1 MQHPFTE
8 FARAPHIQSFAWRTG
23 HWYTIAQP
31 CNLACKYSIVDIY
44 TLIALGMVTAI
55 AAGIWLVKFMLR
67 VRAAHPIVD
76 QSVMS
81 KTEGYTALSARHA
94 NLVGRQGYALTDLKP
109 NGYIDIGGDRIDA
122 QSRGDFV
129 HKGTPVRVVG
139 SEGNFLIVVPEPLP
153 KLEQQV
159 V

>member
-1 MQHPFTE
+1 M
-8 FARAPHIQSFAWRTG
+8 
-23 HWYTIAQP
+23 
-31 CNLACKYSIVDIY
+31 DIY
-44 TLIALGMVTAI
+44 TLIALGIVVAVV
-55 AAGIWLVKFMLR
+55 AGIWLVKFILK

-94 NLVGRQGYALTDLKP
+94 NLVGSQGYALTDLKP

-129 HKGTPVRVVG
+129 QKGTPVRVIG
-139 SEGNFLIVVPEPLP
+139 SEGNFLIVVADVPPQLG
-153 KLEQQV
+153 QRVQS
-159 V
+159 